1 MDGTILN
8 KKYKFEEKIAGLVDD
23 CEDLDDRVTA
33 LENAPAPSGGLNYY
47 VETHTAQESASFSH
61 TFEHQP
67 LAILQMVQPQTAV
80 GSPVSIITPITFNS
94 DGTLINDKMR
104 IIRQNNQIVE
114 ESLSWNSATKT
125 LTYTAAD
132 WDLAFNRANS
142 KIAYISAE
150 VPTPSTTR
158 KKSKK

>member
-1 MDGTILN
+1 
-8 KKYKFEEKIAGLVDD
+8 
-23 CEDLDDRVTA
+23 
-33 LENAPAPSGGLNYY
+33 
-47 VETHTAQESASFSH
+47 
-61 TFEHQP
+61 
-67 LAILQMVQPQTAV
+67 MVQPQTAV

-114 ESLSWNSATKT
+114 ETLSWNSTTKT

-132 WDLAFNRANS
+132 WDLAFNRADS

-150 VPTPSTTR
+150 APTPSTTR